1 MSDFGLFGSSD
12 GGGDTPTR
20 LDKNQAIID
29 YLLQCTDI
37 TGKSIYFNLIN
48 ESNDSIQIITT
59 AEDKMMNKPY
69 IDGSIDKR
77 YTFNIIVFKSITDSP
92 LVTQEGY
99 TNENVDD
106 LAEVQTLID
115 WINDQQDLGN
125 YPDFGEDC
133 QIDEISTTTETP
145 RFDGINSE
153 MNPPLAMY
161 SISIVIQYLDKSKM
175 LW

>member
-1 MSDFGLFGSSD
+1 M
-12 GGGDTPTR
+12 TV
-20 LDKNQAIID
+20 DKNQAIID

-37 TGKSIYFNLIN
+37 DGKSIYFNLIN
-48 ESNDSIQIITT
+48 ESDDSIQILTT

-69 IDGSIDKR
+69 IDGSVLKR
-77 YTFNIIVFKSITDSP
+77 YTFNIIVFKSITESP

-106 LAEVQTLID
+106 LAEVQALLD
-115 WINDQQDLGN
+115 WIIEQKDLQN
-125 YPDFGEDC
+125 YPDFGENC
-133 QIDEISTTTETP
+133 LIDDIDTTTETP

-161 SISIVIQYLDKSKM
+161 SISIVIEYLDKSKM

>member
-1 MSDFGLFGSSD
+1 M
-12 GGGDTPTR
+12 TV
-20 LDKNQAIID
+20 DKNQAIIN

-37 TGKSIYFNLIN
+37 NGKSIYFNLID
-48 ESNDSIQIITT
+48 ESDDSIQILTT

-69 IDGSIDKR
+69 IDGSVLKR
-77 YTFNIIVFKSITDSP
+77 YTFNIIVFKSITESP

-106 LAEVQTLID
+106 LAEVQALLD
-115 WINDQQDLGN
+115 WIIEQKDLQN
-125 YPDFGEDC
+125 YPDFGENC
-133 QIDEISTTTETP
+133 LIDDIDTTTETP

-161 SISIVIQYLDKSKM
+161 SISIVIEYLDKSKM

>member
-1 MSDFGLFGSSD
+1 M
-12 GGGDTPTR
+12 TV
-20 LDKNQAIID
+20 DKNQAIID

-37 TGKSIYFNLIN
+37 NGKSIYFNLID
-48 ESNDSIQIITT
+48 ESDDSIQILTT

-69 IDGSIDKR
+69 IDGSVLKR
-77 YTFNIIVFKSITDSP
+77 YTFNIIVFKSITESP

-106 LAEVQTLID
+106 LAEVQALLD
-115 WINDQQDLGN
+115 WIIEQKDLQN
-125 YPDFGEDC
+125 YPDFGEYC
-133 QIDEISTTTETP
+133 LIDDIDTTTETP

-161 SISIVIQYLDKSKM
+161 SISIVIEYLDKSKM

>member
-1 MSDFGLFGSSD
+1 M
-12 GGGDTPTR
+12 TV
-20 LDKNQAIID
+20 DKNQAIID

-37 TGKSIYFNLIN
+37 NGKSIYFNLIN
-48 ESNDSIQIITT
+48 ESDDSIQILTT
-59 AEDKMMNKPY
+59 AEDKIMNRPY
-69 IDGSIDKR
+69 IDGSILKR
-77 YTFNIIVFKSITDSP
+77 YTFNIIVFKSITESP
-92 LVTQEGY
+92 LVTQSGY

-106 LAEVQTLID
+106 LAEVQALLD
-115 WINDQQDLGN
+115 WIIEQRDLEN
-125 YPDFGEDC
+125 YPDFGTDC
-133 QIDEISTTTETP
+133 FIDDIDTTTETP

>member
-1 MSDFGLFGSSD
+1 M
-12 GGGDTPTR
+12 TV
-20 LDKNQAIID
+20 DKNQAIID

-37 TGKSIYFNLIN
+37 DGKSIYFNLIN
-48 ESNDSIQIITT
+48 ESDDSIQILTT
-59 AEDKMMNKPY
+59 AEDKIMNRPY
-69 IDGSIDKR
+69 IDGSILKR
-77 YTFNIIVFKSITDSP
+77 YTFNIIVFKSITESP
-92 LVTQEGY
+92 LVTQSGY

-106 LAEVQTLID
+106 LAEVQALLD
-115 WINDQQDLGN
+115 WIIEQRDLEN
-125 YPDFGEDC
+125 YPDFGTDC
-133 QIDEISTTTETP
+133 FIDDIDTTTETP

>member
-1 MSDFGLFGSSD
+1 MSV
-12 GGGDTPTR
+12 
-20 LDKNQAIID
+20 DKNQAIID

-37 TGKSIYFNLIN
+37 NGKSIYFNLIN
-48 ESNDSIQIITT
+48 ESDDSIQILTT
-59 AEDKMMNKPY
+59 AEDKIMNRPY
-69 IDGSIDKR
+69 IDGSVLKR
-77 YTFNIIVFKSITDSP
+77 YTFNIIVFKSITESP
-92 LVTQEGY
+92 LVTQSGY

-106 LAEVQTLID
+106 LAEVQALLD
-115 WINDQQDLGN
+115 WIIEQRDLEN
-125 YPDFGEDC
+125 YPDFGTDC
-133 QIDEISTTTETP
+133 FIDDIDTTTETP